1 MAIIYTFPKITG
13 AELVASDLLLLSK
26 MNQIGRPTKSVR
38 LEDLKEYI
46 NPGGGG
52 GGGISG
58 SGTIDTIPK
67 WTAAD
72 TLGDSLIRQSP
83 SNPQIFISTDPAYVS
98 SARLDVDGT
107 TKTTKLNVSNGKFF
121 VNVNP
126 GFSYIQA
133 NNYGQGNYFTT
144 APAVNQPKYIP
155 AFGDTGKIIE
165 SSRYKTIKVENIN
178 TSDGRL
184 ASGTV
189 TGFTGTNS
197 APTSITLD
205 LDYGVIT
212 IGDVIQVADNAFV
225 PNILV
230 AGITPNGGVS
240 YTITFTGW
248 PGGSGIQVFIGNVIQ
263 FFTAGFDGIEIIPS
277 PGIGLSLIHI

>member
-1 MAIIYTFPKITG
+1 MAIVYTYPKVKPVNLSIN
-13 AELVASDLLLLSK
+13 DLFLLSK
-26 MNQIGRPTKSVR
+26 MDESGRPTKSIK
-38 LEDLKEYI
+38 LEDLKNYI
-46 NPGGGG
+46 NPPGGGG
-52 GGGISG
+52 VSG

-107 TKTTKLNVSNGKFF
+107 TKTKSLNVSSGKFF

-165 SSRYKTIKVENIN
+165 SSRYKTIKVEE
-178 TSDGRL
+178 TKSM
-184 ASGTV
+184 
-189 TGFTGTNS
+189 
-197 APTSITLD
+197 
-205 LDYGVIT
+205 
-212 IGDVIQVADNAFV
+212 
-225 PNILV
+225 
-230 AGITPNGGVS
+230 
-240 YTITFTGW
+240 
-248 PGGSGIQVFIGNVIQ
+248 
-263 FFTAGFDGIEIIPS
+263 
-277 PGIGLSLIHI
+277 